1 VIEITAVRFAGGRD
15 HEQITEVEWRS
26 ASTVAG
32 LATREGLAQWLGAS
46 ESNRAFVRS
55 RSGLVD
61 IAVVTGPEGALYI
74 RSHTQGKW
82 RDDLLALPTF

>member
-15 HEQITEVEWRS
+15 HEQIAEVQWRS
-26 ASTVAG
+26 ASTVAA
-32 LATREGLAQWLGAS
+32 LATREGLAEWLRAS

-55 RSGLVD
+55 QSGLVD
-61 IAVVTGPEGALYI
+61 VAVVADLEGALYI
-74 RSHTQGKW
+74 RSHAQGKW